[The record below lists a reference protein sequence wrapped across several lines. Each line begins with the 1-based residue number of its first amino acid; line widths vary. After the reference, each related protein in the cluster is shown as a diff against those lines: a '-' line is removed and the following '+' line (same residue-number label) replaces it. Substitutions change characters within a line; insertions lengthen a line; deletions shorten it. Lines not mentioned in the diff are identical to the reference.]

1 MSRRKLVLLAS
12 FLVAATS
19 ALPAQAYYW
28 GYSPYTG
35 GANWHW
41 IARSFGY
48 PLSRLSTAATPL
60 YLLNPLIY
68 NASYAVVGGS
78 KVARRQKQF
87 EDYQKQA
94 QQFQQQQQAQYFQQG
109 QPYSDPEPFAYP
121 RQRTRPFVPN
131 PYPVDQVAYAP
142 WITGGPDPIWSGPDP
157 VNEGGPFNVLGA
169 PPPVV
174 PTAGGQMNGFDP
186 PLAATAAQT
195 PQPEPEFAGAPSEA
209 ESGGSGASPFAAAFI
224 ELVRTKFKGNMARAL
239 NDKQARSLART
250 LGVIPEGKF
259 DPDEI
264 PLERLALIEKV
275 LADEKE
281 SPATRLSTVR
291 LLLKH

>member
-1 MSRRKLVLLAS
+1 MSRRSLVFLATL
-12 FLVAATS
+12 LVAAS
-19 ALPAQAYYW
+19 NALPAQAYYW

-35 GANWHW
+35 SANWQW

-48 PLSRLSTAATPL
+48 PLNRLSTAATPL
-60 YLLNPLIY
+60 YLLNPLLY

-78 KVARRQKQF
+78 KAARRQKQF

-94 QQFQQQQQAQYFQQG
+94 AQFQQQQSQYVQQG
-109 QPYSDPEPFAYP
+109 QPYTDPEPFNYP
-121 RQRTRPFVPN
+121 RQRMKPFMQS

-142 WITGGPDPIWSGPDP
+142 WITGGPEPTWLGPDP
-157 VNEGGPFNVLGA
+157 INEDLSGVAPHTVPPLLAAGADNNPAQSATQGA
-169 PPPVV
+169 PQSAPQ
-174 PTAGGQMNGFDP
+174 TAPDFVR
-186 PLAATAAQT
+186 AAN
-195 PQPEPEFAGAPSEA
+195 EPDGAGAP
-209 ESGGSGASPFAAAFI
+209 GASPFAAAFI
-224 ELVRTKFKGNMARAL
+224 ELVRTKFKGNIARAL

-250 LGVIPEGKF
+250 LKVVPEGKF

-275 LADEKE
+275 LNDDKE
-281 SPATRLSTVR
+281 SPATRLVTVR